1 MSDSFIIIAGS
12 TGQLGSMIA
21 AELRARNRAVKA
33 LVRPGTAASRT
44 EKLRSAGVAIIE
56 VELNDM
62 AALTRELTGASCV
75 VSALSGLR
83 TVILDAQT
91 ALLDASVA
99 AKVPRFIPSDFS
111 LDFTKT
117 KLGSNRNLDLR
128 REFHVR
134 LDESGIAW
142 TSVLNGGFTELLLGA
157 MPIVN
162 HRLCRVMYVGSA
174 EQKIDFTTIPDVA
187 AFTAAVA
194 ADPNPTPRV
203 LRCAGDEVS
212 AKDIAAIMSRVKGV
226 KYTTMW
232 IGSVGFLEWMIWLV
246 RKFGGEDQ
254 IFPPWQGMQYM
265 ANTFSGVGKLEPLDN
280 DRYPELKWTEVED
293 LFRRSELEP

>member
-1 MSDSFIIIAGS
+1 MSESFIIIAGA

-21 AELRARNRAVKA
+21 AELRARNKAVKA
-33 LVRPGTAASRT
+33 LVRPGTASSRT

-56 VELNDM
+56 AELNDVP
-62 AALTRELTGASCV
+62 ALTRELAGASCV

-83 TVILDAQT
+83 TVILEAQT
-91 ALLDASVA
+91 ALLDATVA

-128 REFHVR
+128 REFHAR

-157 MPIVN
+157 MPIIN
-162 HRLCRVMYVGSA
+162 HRLRSVMYVGSA

-212 AKDIAAIMSRVKGV
+212 TKDIAAIMSRVKGV

-232 IGSVGFLEWMIWLV
+232 IGSVGFLQWMIWLV

-280 DRYPELKWTEVED
+280 DRYPELKWTDVED